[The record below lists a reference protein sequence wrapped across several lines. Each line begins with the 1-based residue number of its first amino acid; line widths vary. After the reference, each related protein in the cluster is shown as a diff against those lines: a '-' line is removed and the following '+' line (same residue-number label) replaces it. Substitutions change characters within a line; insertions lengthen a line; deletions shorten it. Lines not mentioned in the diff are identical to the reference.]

1 MTPVKNI
8 LIIGGAGYIGSH
20 TTLALAEQGFKT
32 IVYDNFSTGHRD
44 ACFGDH
50 LVEGDL
56 SNSPL
61 LTQTLKDHNI
71 DCVVHFAAL
80 IEAGQSV
87 TTPLPFF
94 ENNVAGSLSLLD
106 AMATADVKN
115 IVFSST
121 AAVYG
126 NRTDMGTLCET
137 LPRAPINPYGHS
149 KAMVETILQTCVDAH
164 GINAIALRYFNACGA
179 DAQGRTGE
187 RHDPETHLIPL
198 IIQAAQGL
206 RPQIN
211 IYGTDYDTPDGTCI
225 RDYIHVS
232 DLATGHVAAVKQLV
246 GAEKQLVGA
255 DGLGFQPINLGT
267 GSGLSVKEVIA
278 SVKRVSG
285 VDFTVVQTDRRPGD
299 PALLVADA
307 QKALD
312 VLGWS
317 AQHSS
322 IDEIVKT
329 AWAYAISQ

>member
-246 GAEKQLVGA
+246 GADSNRSPPRRSSFAGCRCTK
-255 DGLGFQPINLGT
+255 GLG
-267 GSGLSVKEVIA
+267 
-278 SVKRVSG
+278 
-285 VDFTVVQTDRRPGD
+285 RPW
-299 PALLVADA
+299 LVCTT
-307 QKALD
+307 Q
-312 VLGWS
+312 
-317 AQHSS
+317 QH
-322 IDEIVKT
+322 
-329 AWAYAISQ
+329 